1 MTNGY
6 NLPRISRQ
14 EYKYDHYRETYTNIR
29 HYEEY
34 ENAMCCANVIIGIFV
49 LLLVLT
55 LVWLVFILGLK
66 LANLA
71 ESLDFVILHSSVFC
85 VLYALF
91 VVIRK

>member
-6 NLPRISRQ
+6 NLPCISRH
-14 EYKYDHYRETYTNIR
+14 EYKDDYYRETYKNIR

-34 ENAMCCANVIIGIFV
+34 ENAMFCGNVIIGICV
-49 LLLVLT
+49 LPLVLT